1 LTPSSLPQ
9 ILVVDDNPAD
19 IDLTLEAFRDAKI
32 SADIHAASSGEE
44 AVRIL
49 HGEGEFADR
58 PRPDLLILDLNM
70 PRKDGREVLAD
81 IKADPVLRR
90 IPVLVLTTSSSP
102 EDVREA
108 YDHHAN
114 AYIQKPVG
122 YQDFLEV
129 AVAIRDFWL
138 TAATLPGE

>member
-1 LTPSSLPQ
+1 MTPSALPQ

-32 SADIHAASSGEE
+32 TADIHAASSGEE
-44 AVRIL
+44 AVRFL

-58 PRPDLLILDLNM
+58 RRPDLLILDLNM
-70 PRKDGREVLAD
+70 PRKDGRQVLAD
-81 IKADPVLRR
+81 IKADPALRR

-102 EDVREA
+102 EDIREA
-108 YDHHAN
+108 YDQHAN

-129 AVAIRDFWL
+129 AGAIRDFWL